1 MNGDVSA
8 GLSRLISQ
16 GRVTMARFSLSG
28 KSGVNVS
35 LAGKATAVRNRVRL
49 DFGAGGIGGDR
60 NSIAGDGYYRLSIDT
75 DANGGRDTHKHSYRL
90 LGDANHDRAV
100 NAADAAAV
108 NAALGQAG
116 VRDED
121 LNGDGVVNSLD
132 LAIANASAGRTL
144 AATLPLDD

>member
-1 MNGDVSA
+1 
-8 GLSRLISQ
+8 
-16 GRVTMARFSLSG
+16 
-28 KSGVNVS
+28 
-35 LAGKATAVRNRVRL
+35 
-49 DFGAGGIGGDR
+49 
-60 NSIAGDGYYRLSIDT
+60 
-75 DANGGRDTHKHSYRL
+75 
-90 LGDANHDRAV
+90 V